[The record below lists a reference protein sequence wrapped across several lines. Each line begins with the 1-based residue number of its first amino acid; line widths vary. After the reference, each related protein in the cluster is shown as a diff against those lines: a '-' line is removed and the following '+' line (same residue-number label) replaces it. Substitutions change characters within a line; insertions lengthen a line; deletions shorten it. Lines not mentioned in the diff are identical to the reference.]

1 MPASS
6 YIALRRLSDRSDLR
20 RLLVEPGVKGP
31 PMLYSILIYV
41 DENKVAALTPRED
54 DEHIERHLK
63 IQAQLR
69 ARGKLGPSVRLE
81 ATRTA
86 KYVRTEGEAQV
97 IDGPFAE
104 TKEQLLGFYIV
115 DCESQDEAL
124 DIAKSLPS
132 LGTIF
137 EVRPVKRIFS

>member
-1 MPASS
+1 
-6 YIALRRLSDRSDLR
+6 
-20 RLLVEPGVKGP
+20 
-31 PMLYSILIYV
+31 MLYSILIYV
-41 DENKVAALTPRED
+41 DESKVAALTPRED
-54 DEHIERHLK
+54 DAHIERHLK
-63 IQAQLR
+63 IQEQLR

-86 KYVRTEGEAQV
+86 QHLRTEDGVQV

-104 TKEQLLGFYIV
+104 TKEQLLGFYII